1 MKVKWELPVTVA
13 PHFASGQASAP
24 SLICP
29 FLPASLRIELR
40 KKKNK
45 TFTLCLGNCFPR
57 AEVSFGAW
65 IAFKVMKKICIQRDI
80 CDREK
85 PRDI

>member
-1 MKVKWELPVTVA
+1 MKFKWKLPVRVA
-13 PHFASGQASAP
+13 PCLALGQASAP

-40 KKKNK
+40 KKTIFPLPGK
-45 TFTLCLGNCFPR
+45 LRNCFPR
-57 AEVSFGAW
+57 AEVSFWAW
-65 IAFKVMKKICIQRDI
+65 IAFKVMKKIYIQREI
-80 CDREK
+80 CDREN